1 MATLFVDKVD
11 PQSGTSLEIGSSGDT
26 ISVPSG
32 ATINLSNATQTGVG
46 GTNTPA
52 FSAYQSSAQT
62 ISSGTATKVQYNTEH
77 YDSDNAYD
85 NSSNYRFTVPS
96 GKAGKYFFS
105 AIGSWGT
112 TSNENA
118 ATIDLRVNGTVKWF
132 NRVRGS
138 GTANILITTSAV
150 FDLSASDYVEVFLTN
165 ATGFDTLGG
174 DGYSNFLGY
183 KLIG

>member
-1 MATLFVDKVD
+1 MANGTLKVSNIETSSGSGTITLG
-11 PQSGTSLEIGSSGDT
+11 QSGETVT
-26 ISVPSG
+26 IPTGTTVSG
-32 ATINLSNATQTGVG
+32 AMS
-46 GTNTPA
+46 NTPV

-62 ISSGTATKVQYNTEH
+62 ISSGTATKVQYNTKH

>member
-1 MATLFVDKVD
+1 MANGTLKVSNIETSSGSGTITLG
-11 PQSGTSLEIGSSGDT
+11 QSGETVT
-26 ISVPSG
+26 IPTGTTVSG
-32 ATINLSNATQTGVG
+32 AMS
-46 GTNTPA
+46 NTPV

>member
-1 MATLFVDKVD
+1 MADGTLKVGTITTSSGSGTITLG
-11 PQSGTSLEIGSSGDT
+11 QSGETVT
-26 ISVPSG
+26 IPTGTTVSG
-32 ATINLSNATQTGVG
+32 AMS
-46 GTNTPA
+46 NTPV

-62 ISSGTATKVQYNTEH
+62 ISSGTATKVQYNTKH

-138 GTANILITTSAV
+138 GTGNILITTSAV

-183 KLIG
+183 KLIGA

>member
-1 MATLFVDKVD
+1 MANGTLKVSNIETSSGSGTITLG
-11 PQSGTSLEIGSSGDT
+11 QSGETVT
-26 ISVPSG
+26 IPTGTTVSG
-32 ATINLSNATQTGVG
+32 AMS
-46 GTNTPA
+46 NTPV

-62 ISSGTATKVQYNTEH
+62 ISSGTATKVQYNTKH

-183 KLIG
+183 KLIGA